1 MLFTLHTSLLPM
13 ARFVLT
19 PASAPAWTLK
29 SANNRQLFNVL
40 QDKRVEFQWRNSTL
54 LSICF
59 FDAVCPKHYWTR
71 CLRRFAL
78 RGFRRNIGIANAK
91 TRTEKSR
98 PLMEPTAK
106 ENQNRSSGPSVRN
119 GIKPQMVD
127 STVSRMGVILWFQ
140 ARR

>member
-1 MLFTLHTSLLPM
+1 M
-13 ARFVLT
+13 
-19 PASAPAWTLK
+19 
-29 SANNRQLFNVL
+29 
-40 QDKRVEFQWRNSTL
+40 RNSTL
-54 LSICF
+54 FVIGT
-59 FDAVCPKHYWTR
+59 CPSGYWAR
-71 CLRRFAL
+71 GFRRFVL
-78 RGFRRNIGIANAK
+78 RGFRRNIGMANAK